1 MEMTQIYEIVNET
14 TAQITG
20 TEPLDAVDGNKIV
33 DAGAEVLDTEKMDH
47 YVQSL
52 IDRIGKVVFVNRPY
66 TGGTPS
72 VMMDSW
78 EFGAVL
84 EKIQYEGLPEAEE
97 NDTWN
102 LEDKKSYDPNI
113 FYKPTVSAKFFSE
126 RRTFDVPMSFA
137 QRQVKSAFTSA
148 GQLQAFFSMIETAI
162 SNGMTVKMDSLVEA
176 TINNFIAT
184 IVSNAGVV
192 GSPRLVKLLTE
203 YAAFTGQTA
212 PDADVALAVPEFI
225 RFMTF
230 RMKRKAV
237 QMQKLSTVFNEGGK
251 YRHTPADRLHFIL
264 HADVAAAAD
273 AYLQSDTYHNEFV
286 ALPGADKVA
295 FWQGSGSGFDWK
307 DTSKIMITP
316 RGEDSAVTIENVV
329 GVMFDRDALGV
340 SNLDRRVTTNW
351 NPKGE
356 FTNNWYKFD
365 AGYFND
371 FNENG
376 VVFLL
381 A

>member
-1 MEMTQIYEIVNET
+1 MEMTQIAEIVNET
-14 TAQITG
+14 TAQVTG
-20 TEPLDAVDGNKIV
+20 TDAVADVDLNKIV
-33 DAGAEVLDTEKMDH
+33 DAGAEVIDTDKVDH
-47 YVQSL
+47 YVKSL

-78 EFGAVL
+78 EYGAVL
-84 EKIQYEGLPEAEE
+84 EKIQYEGLPEAED
-97 NDTWN
+97 NDTWD
-102 LEDKKSYDPNI
+102 LEDRHSYDPNI

-126 RRTFDVPMSFA
+126 RRTFDIPMSFA
-137 QRQVKSAFTSA
+137 QKQVKSAFTSA

-184 IVSNAGVV
+184 TYDDGTANARV
-192 GSPRLVKLLTE
+192 VKLLTE
-203 YAAFTGQTA
+203 YNAFTGKTVTA
-212 PDADVALAVPEFI
+212 DKALADPEFI

-237 QMQKLSTVFNEGGK
+237 QMQKLSTVFNAGGK
-251 YRHTPADRLHFIL
+251 YRHTPKDRLHMIL

-286 ALPGADKVA
+286 TLPGADKVP
-295 FWQGSGSGFDWK
+295 FWQGSGSEFGWG
-307 DTSKIMITP
+307 DTSKIIVTP
-316 RGEDSAVTIENVV
+316 RGENSPVTISNIV
-329 GVMFDRDALGV
+329 GIMFDRDALGV

-376 VVFLL
+376 VIFVLE
-381 A
+381 